1 MKLTEIIE
9 SRPENTIFHIGSQ
22 SNFFFVG
29 NREEYENNI
38 DTISDKYRSY
48 IERELETFE
57 TSIRIARGKLL
68 KARHEYERQAL
79 QEQITGYMTRYEAL
93 QNAYK
98 ITSKAPS
105 MRDREVLDV
114 CLNTVDG
121 GINIKVEGWEQG
133 RYWKLS
139 EWRAKHEI

>member
-29 NREEYENNI
+29 NREEYEANI

-48 IERELETFE
+48 IERELETFQ

-68 KARHEYERQAL
+68 KARHEYERQAI
-79 QEQITGYMTRYEAL
+79 QEQIMGDMTRYEAL
-93 QNAYK
+93 KNAYK

>member
-29 NREEYENNI
+29 NREEYEANI

-48 IERELETFE
+48 IERELETFQ

-68 KARHEYERQAL
+68 KARHEYERQAI
-79 QEQITGYMTRYEAL
+79 QEQIMGYMTRYEAL
-93 QNAYK
+93 KNAYK
-98 ITSKAPS
+98 ITKQAPS